1 LARIRAAKNAT
12 SNAFIAAK
20 KKKEEYSL
28 LGVPRPSSE
37 SRLDN
42 AFEEQHHHLLSCLE
56 HATDREF
63 VEIDA
68 NIINFNNQ
76 LLQLKLQQSERIIDS
91 KMINNLLKCFTCHR
105 RNKLG
110 KDSNDVNSNNKDEN
124 NQDELLEKVFYLY
137 F

>member
-28 LGVPRPSSE
+28 LGVQKPSSE
-37 SRLDN
+37 TRLDN
-42 AFEEQHHHLLSCLE
+42 VFEEQHHHLLSCLE

-63 VEIDA
+63 VEIDT
-68 NIINFNNQ
+68 NILNFNNQ
-76 LLQLKLQQSERIIDS
+76 LLQLKLQQPERIIDS
-91 KMINNLLKCFTCHR
+91 KMINNLLNCFACHR

-110 KDSNDVNSNNKDEN
+110 NDSNDVNSNNKEEK
-124 NQDELLEKVFYLY
+124 NQDELLDKVC
-137 F
+137 